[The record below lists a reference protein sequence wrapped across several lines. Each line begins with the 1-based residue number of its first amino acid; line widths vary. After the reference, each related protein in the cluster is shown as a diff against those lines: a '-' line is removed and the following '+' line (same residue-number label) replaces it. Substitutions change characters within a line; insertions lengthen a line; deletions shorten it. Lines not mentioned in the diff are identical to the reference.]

1 MQKPTC
7 DLIRDDKKTYLKLV
21 LPGISTQEMDQRKLQ
36 LQAYQQGRDNYIHQ
50 PYRPTLP
57 PVRWNESTAIWAT
70 RFIVVSEEQQALTL
84 HLPIHNCEQTSI
96 FALAFTIA
104 YQLEA
109 ERDVF
114 HHTTFVLRDL
124 HITRSYGVTIMTQGT
139 YRLGSVENMPPGT
152 GKAPFKLFIRDDLA
166 TANV

>member
-1 MQKPTC
+1 MELQRAGLLRFS
-7 DLIRDDKKTYLKLV
+7 LIVGASLAGDARHSRASANL
-21 LPGISTQEMDQRKLQ
+21 
-36 LQAYQQGRDNYIHQ
+36 HQ
-50 PYRPTLP
+50 PYRPILP
-57 PVRWNESTAIWAT
+57 PVRWKESTAIWAT

-84 HLPIHNCEQTSI
+84 HLPIHNCEQTSS

-124 HITRSYGVTIMTQGT
+124 YITRSYGVTIMTEGT
-139 YRLGSVENMPPGT
+139 YRLDSVEDMPPGT
-152 GKAPFKLFIRDDLA
+152 GKAPFKLFIKDDLA
-166 TANV
+166 TADV